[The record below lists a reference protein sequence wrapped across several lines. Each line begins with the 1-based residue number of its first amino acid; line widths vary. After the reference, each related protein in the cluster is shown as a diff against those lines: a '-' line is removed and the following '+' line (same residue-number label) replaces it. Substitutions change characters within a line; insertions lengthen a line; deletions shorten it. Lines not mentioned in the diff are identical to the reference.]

1 MQTLVRHLSNKQ
13 SKENFTLLIEAQLY
27 DKPVVIRAFK
37 RHLDEI
43 IEDVTYNAINEQ
55 ARGSDT
61 K

>member
-1 MQTLVRHLSNKQ
+1 MQFVVKHLSNKQ
-13 SKENFTLLIEAQLY
+13 SKENFILLIEAQLY

-55 ARGSDT
+55 TGRSY
-61 K
+61 KE

>member
-1 MQTLVRHLSNKQ
+1 MQFVVKHLSNKQ

>member
-1 MQTLVRHLSNKQ
+1 MQTLVKHLSNKQ
-13 SKENFTLLIEAQLY
+13 SKENFILLIEAQLY

-43 IEDVTYNAINEQ
+43 IEDVTYNAVNKQ
-55 ARGSDT
+55 ARGSYT